1 MFRFDGVFSRLGAF
15 AMMGLARWPLSRLN
29 GLEFWKL
36 CGSGTGEGFTPR
48 PNTAVWAVLCVWSD
62 EKTAQSLL
70 KSASPFRW
78 YRNHACEHWTVFLRP
93 ISSRGAWSGQ
103 NPFHVDSPTPTGS
116 LTAALTRATLKPKI
130 LMRFWRRVPDISQM
144 IGANSD
150 VLMKVGLGEV
160 PFLHQITFSIW
171 PDTGSMAAFARHPGP
186 HSEAVKA
193 VREGN
198 WFREELYARFDVI
211 NEAGHWEGKHPVVLK
226 EGQDNT

>member
-1 MFRFDGVFSRLGAF
+1 
-15 AMMGLARWPLSRLN
+15 MMGLARWPLSRMA

-48 PNTAVWAVLCVWSD
+48 PNAAVWAVLCVWSD
-62 EKTAQSLL
+62 LQTARDKLRTSQPFLWYQKT
-70 KSASPFRW
+70 
-78 YRNHACEHWTVFLRP
+78 ACEHWTVVLRP
-93 ISSRGAWSGQ
+93 ISSRGAWSGR
-103 NPFHVDSPTPTGS
+103 NPFKVENPNASGPV
-116 LTAALTRATLKPKI
+116 TAALTRATIKPGI
-130 LMRFWRRVPDISQM
+130 LMRFWGRVPDISKM
-144 IGANSD
+144 IGSNPD

-198 WFREELYARFDVI
+198 WFSEELYARFDVL
-211 NEAGHWEGKHPVVLK
+211 NEAGHWEGKHPVVLR